1 MTRKDFYIA
10 LAIIIDVL
18 VILTFSLTNFD
29 NFIDYLNYRTVVGYV
44 FWAALLYLIWIVGS
58 AYVLAIVKVTNKKD

>member
-44 FWAALLYLIWIVGS
+44 FCAAIFYLIWIVGS
-58 AYVLAIVKVTNKKD
+58 A